1 MYIDLDNSKPGQG
14 LKNFTQIN
22 NNLLRDVRAGR
33 FKPHVVRVVLD
44 INSLSAYK
52 IFSLKNPFRIVIDIN
67 GSSDDATVAA
77 KNLNEKKK
85 HRDSGILGIVIDPG
99 HGGRDFGSAGYVKGI
114 HEKNINLQIA
124 KILAKKIENKLNCEA
139 VLTHNR
145 DRFIT
150 LEERAAMANT
160 KNADLFISIHAN
172 GSENQNIYGVET
184 YFLNLATDNGS
195 ITIAARKNSTST

>member
-1 MYIDLDNSKPGQG
+1 MHEQSSNIKKNEELTTTVTDIRYRSTSDYTRVVIDADRETSFFCKLLKKNTVTNKPRRLYIDLDNSKPGQG

-85 HRDSGILGIVIDPG
+85 HRDSGILRIVIDPG
-99 HGGRDFGSAGYVKGI
+99 HGGRDFGSAGDVK
-114 HEKNINLQIA
+114 
-124 KILAKKIENKLNCEA
+124 LAFATCK
-139 VLTHNR
+139 H
-145 DRFIT
+145 
-150 LEERAAMANT
+150 
-160 KNADLFISIHAN
+160 
-172 GSENQNIYGVET
+172 
-184 YFLNLATDNGS
+184 FLPPKSGYLAG
-195 ITIAARKNSTST
+195 RPLKNSSL